1 MPSLDRSVTFRKY
14 RFLVDPEVYFPA
26 EDTFLFADHLSVGL
40 NETVMDM
47 GTGCGFFAI
56 LSAEKASDVLA
67 VDINPRAV
75 ACTRKNVVQNS
86 VGTKVETFVGDLFN
100 PIRSGVGF
108 DLILFNA
115 PYLPVEVDEGDAWI
129 QMAWAGGSDGRCVIE
144 RFIDQVPNYLSKEG
158 RVLLMQSTL
167 SSPEATLRRFKKQ
180 GLNPRIIAEE
190 HCFFEKI
197 ALIEA
202 SRK

>member
-1 MPSLDRSVTFRKY
+1 MPSPDRRFTFHNY
-14 RFLVDPEVYFPA
+14 RFLVNPDVYFPA
-26 EDTFLFADHLSVGL
+26 EDTFLFANHLSVGP

-47 GTGCGFFAI
+47 GTGCGFLAI
-56 LSAEKASDVLA
+56 LSAEKASEVLA
-67 VDINPRAV
+67 IDINPQAI
-75 ACTRKNVVQNS
+75 ACTRKNIAQNS
-86 VGTKVETFVGDLFN
+86 VDAKIETLAGDLFN
-100 PIRSGVGF
+100 PIKPGVGF

-115 PYLPVEVDEGDAWI
+115 PYLPVEADEGDAWI
-129 QMAWAGGSDGRCVIE
+129 QMAWAGGSEGRCVID

-167 SSPEATLRRFKKQ
+167 SDLTTTLRRFKNQ

-197 ALIEA
+197 TLIET